1 MTTSTM
7 TTSYEPPLTV
17 VREDYE
23 TLSKLASLVA
33 DTPVG
38 RYLEHELDRAEV
50 VAETTT
56 PVVRLGARVLYH
68 DLARPS
74 PVEITLVLPKDA
86 DITHGRV
93 SVLTPVGAALLGLGE
108 GSRITY
114 SMPWGQ
120 ERTLKVVKVETA
132 S

>member
-7 TTSYEPPLTV
+7 TASHEPPLIV

-50 VAETTT
+50 VAETAK
-56 PVVRLGARVLYH
+56 PVVRLGARVRYH
-68 DLARPS
+68 DAARPS

-86 DITHGRV
+86 DITPGRV

-108 GSRITY
+108 GGRITY

-120 ERTLKVVKVETA
+120 ERTLTVVKIEPA

>member
-1 MTTSTM
+1 MTPSH
-7 TTSYEPPLTV
+7 EPPLTV
-17 VREDYE
+17 VREDYD
-23 TLSKLASLVA
+23 TISKLASLVS

-50 VAETTT
+50 VTETDK
-56 PVVRLGARVLYH
+56 PVVRLGVRVRYH
-68 DLARPS
+68 DLARPA
-74 PVEITLVLPKDA
+74 PVDVTLVLPKDA

-93 SVLTPVGAALLGLGE
+93 SVLTPVGAALLGLSE
-108 GSRITY
+108 GSKITY

-120 ERTLKVVKVETA
+120 ERTLAVVKVEPV